1 MTAATDEGVTVKSTI
16 RHGMSWADQQD
27 SPGWVAKSPPKF
39 SEEMPEI
46 VLDEQEFDSK
56 TLDRT
61 ASSSTHSLI
70 SVYVGGLDYGVDS
83 RELEDFFKSKSVRV
97 TRVRIQKNH
106 EGKSAGRAFLNVY
119 DQGALDTILK
129 LNGSVLRGR
138 TISVREDTGPNP
150 SRSAPIERKKSASK
164 RSDKKSTNPSV
175 EPSQAEEPKER
186 KKLEL
191 KPRSKPVE
199 SVSTSTSTRSSAI
212 FGGAKPRDEFAFE
225 KRRGA
230 PAPEKETKVSAP
242 KVTAEPVSVDLPKT
256 KKTSK
261 NRFAIDSDSSSSDE
275 E

>member
-1 MTAATDEGVTVKSTI
+1 MTASTDEGVTLKSTI

-70 SVYVGGLDYGVDS
+70 SVYIGGLDYGVES
-83 RELEDFFKSKSVRV
+83 KELEEFFKSKSIRV
-97 TRVRIQKNH
+97 TRVRIQKNS

-119 DQGALDTILK
+119 DPGALEAILK
-129 LNGSVLRGR
+129 LNGSALRGR
-138 TISVREDTGPNP
+138 TVTVREDIAPKPSKAGPM
-150 SRSAPIERKKSASK
+150 ERKKSAP
-164 RSDKKSTNPSV
+164 KK
-175 EPSQAEEPKER
+175 AEKKATEEESKER

-191 KPRSKPVE
+191 KPRTKPLE
-199 SVSTSTSTRSSAI
+199 SISTSSSTRSSAI
-212 FGGAKPRDEFAFE
+212 FGGAKPRDELAFE
-225 KRRGA
+225 QRMA
-230 PAPEKETKVSAP
+230 PAKETRAPPRVSEEP
-242 KVTAEPVSVDLPKT
+242 KPISVQ
-256 KKTSK
+256 KKTK
-261 NRFAIDSDSSSSDE
+261 NRFAIDSDSSSSE

>member
-1 MTAATDEGVTVKSTI
+1 MIASTDEGVTVKSTI

-70 SVYVGGLDYGVDS
+70 SVYVGGLDYGLES

-97 TRVRIQKNH
+97 TRVRIQKNS

-119 DQGALDTILK
+119 DQGALDAILK
-129 LNGSVLRGR
+129 LNGSVIRGR
-138 TISVREDTGPNP
+138 AISVREDTGPKP
-150 SRSAPIERKKSASK
+150 SRSAPMERKKSGNK
-164 RSDKKSTNPSV
+164 KTEKKSTNQT
-175 EPSQAEEPKER
+175 EANQDDEPKER

-212 FGGAKPRDEFAFE
+212 FGSAKPRDEFAIEQRRASE
-225 KRRGA
+225 KETRA
-230 PAPEKETKVSAP
+230 PAPKV
-242 KVTAEPVSVDLPKT
+242 AEEPISVAAPKT
-256 KKTSK
+256 KKTIK